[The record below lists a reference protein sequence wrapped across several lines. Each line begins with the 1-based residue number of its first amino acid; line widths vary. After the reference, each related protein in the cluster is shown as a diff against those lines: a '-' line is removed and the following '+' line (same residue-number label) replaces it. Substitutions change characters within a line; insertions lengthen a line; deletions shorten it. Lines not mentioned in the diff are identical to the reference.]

1 MSNLPP
7 SPSLSPF
14 RQLIKWIL
22 DPVQFMEQE
31 AALWGDAF
39 TFVLSRNRPLVFTSN
54 PADIQRIFQ
63 NDAAFGL
70 GKSNDLLRPLVGD
83 FSLLLM
89 EGKRH
94 RRERKLLMPPFH
106 GERMKSYGTLILDVA
121 RQGLQAVP
129 QRQTV
134 KMRSL
139 MQSVTL
145 DVMMQVVFGVQDQAR
160 SHQIKPLL
168 IEMLAI
174 GASPLKSSAIFLQ
187 FLQQDLGAWSPWGKF
202 LRSRHIL
209 YDLLQAEIEER
220 RHNADPERTDIL
232 TLMLAIRDEAGNPMS
247 DAEIKDELV
256 TLLFAGHETSATVL
270 AWGSFWLAKRP
281 EMSDRIR
288 QEMRELGDHPDPAA
302 ITRLPYLSAF
312 CDEVLRMYPV
322 VPITFPR
329 RTLEEFAIA
338 DYTLP
343 PDTSFA
349 PCIYL
354 LHRRP
359 DLYPN
364 PHIFQPERFCD
375 RTYGP
380 HEYIPFGGGARR
392 CLGYAL
398 ALYEIKLILALLAT
412 EHQLDLVDRDPPR
425 IARRGLTLAPHNGV
439 LMQLCDRSAPVLQS
453 VSA

>member
-1 MSNLPP
+1 
-7 SPSLSPF
+7 
-14 RQLIKWIL
+14 
-22 DPVQFMEQE
+22 MEQE
-31 AALWGDAF
+31 AAMWGDTF
-39 TFVLSRNRPLVFTSN
+39 TLVLSRNRPLVFTHN

-89 EGKRH
+89 EGQRH

-106 GERMKSYGTLILDVA
+106 GERMKSYGDLILAVA
-121 RQGLQAVP
+121 RQGLQSVP
-129 QRQTV
+129 QHQTV
-134 KMRSL
+134 TMRSL
-139 MQSVTL
+139 MQSITL

-160 SHQIKPLL
+160 SQQIKPLL
-168 IEMLAI
+168 IDMLAI

-187 FLQQDLGAWSPWGKF
+187 FLQRDLGAWSPWGKF
-202 LRSRHIL
+202 LRSRQAL
-209 YDLLQAEIEER
+209 YDLLQAEIEAG
-220 RHNADPERTDIL
+220 RHNVDPERMDIL
-232 TLMLAIRDEAGNPMS
+232 ALMLAIRDEAGNPMS

-281 EMSDRIR
+281 EMGDRIR
-288 QEMRELGDHPDPAA
+288 QEIRDLGDDPDPTA

-312 CDEVLRMYPV
+312 CNEVLRMYPV

-343 PDTSFA
+343 PDTAFA

-364 PHIFQPERFCD
+364 PHEFQPERFRD

-380 HEYIPFGGGARR
+380 HEYIPFGGGERR

-398 ALYEIKLILALLAT
+398 ALYEIKLILALLVT
-412 EHQLDLVDRDPPR
+412 DHQLTLTERNPPR

-439 LMQLCDRSAPVLQS
+439 PMQLSDRPAPVLQP
-453 VSA
+453 V